1 MTEPATDSP
10 RQDQLNVLM
19 ISLSDHILRGEG
31 GGDVLDRHIEYA
43 RRVAHIHMIVYSPLA
58 HDLRTASPGPGLTVY
73 PTRSRSRLTFPFDA
87 RRIGAQII
95 AGQQAAGHP
104 IDVITTQDPFSTGLA
119 GWWLKRRYGTPLN
132 VQSHASFFDNHYW
145 IGERPLRNGLFNR
158 LGKIIARRADTMRVV
173 NSDERRRAIGVGVA
187 PEHVEVINAPVHV
200 ARFMEDVSPERG
212 DALREELRIPAGAG
226 VVLWVGRPVWFKQL
240 PTMLEAF
247 KQVQGTHP
255 GAVLLLV
262 GDMDEAVE
270 DLPTLAAELGIADCV
285 RFPGRIDHADL
296 PVYFSLADVYALSS
310 VYEGMPRVLIEA
322 AAAGLPVVATAMA
335 GGREAVIDGETGLLT
350 ELENPDDFAAKLSD
364 LLGDPERARQMG
376 RRARAHAAERF
387 DRAATMDRIVALW
400 ARTAGLR

>member
-1 MTEPATDSP
+1 
-10 RQDQLNVLM
+10 M

-31 GGDVLDRHIEYA
+31 GGDVLDRHLEYA
-43 RRVAHIHMIVYSPLA
+43 RRVGHIHMIVYSPLA
-58 HDLRTASPGPGLTVY
+58 HDLQTASPGPGLTVT

-87 RRIGAQII
+87 RRIGARII
-95 AGQQAAGHP
+95 AEQRAAGRP

-119 GWWLKRRYGTPLN
+119 GWWLKRRTGIPLN

-158 LGKIIARRADTMRVV
+158 LGKAIARRADTMRVV
-173 NSDERRRAIGVGVA
+173 NSDERQRAIAVGVA
-187 PEHVEVINAPVHV
+187 PEAVEVINAPVHL
-200 ARFMEDVSPERG
+200 ARFMEDVPAERVA
-212 DALREELRIPAGAG
+212 ALREALEIPAGAG

-240 PTMLEAF
+240 PTLLQAF
-247 KQVQGTHP
+247 QRVQGTHP
-255 GAVLLLV
+255 GAVLVLV
-262 GDMDEAVE
+262 GDMREAAE
-270 DLPTLAAELGIADCV
+270 DLPALTAELGIAGCV
-285 RFPGRIDHADL
+285 RFPGRIDHAEL
-296 PVYFSLADVYALSS
+296 PAYFALADVYALSS

-335 GGREAVIDGETGLLT
+335 GGREAVVDGETGLLAG
-350 ELENPDDFAAKLSD
+350 LENPDDFAAKLNE

-400 ARTAGLR
+400 ARTAGLRRS